1 MKIRIININKDECCS
16 IYFWKVKVKYDINVI
31 LKIKFI
37 LYIYIKINVIN
48 YNLNDF

>member
-1 MKIRIININKDECCS
+1 MNVVVFI
-16 IYFWKVKVKYDINVI
+16 VKQDINVI

-37 LYIYIKINVIN
+37 LYIYIKINVMN